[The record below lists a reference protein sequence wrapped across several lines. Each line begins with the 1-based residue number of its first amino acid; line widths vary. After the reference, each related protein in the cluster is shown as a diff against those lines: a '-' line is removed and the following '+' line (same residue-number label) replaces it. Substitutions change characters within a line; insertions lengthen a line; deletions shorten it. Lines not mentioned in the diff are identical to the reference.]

1 MRRELNPQ
9 LFQQPKDSAG
19 LTVQELHRID
29 SDYRELETQ
38 VLTSK
43 THVQGLD
50 RKVVQVQA
58 QFEELSKSVQTRLE
72 RMNQQLSRLDSAQSQ
87 GVQETAA
94 QYAALA
100 GKITERKVSDI
111 KIQEMIDRHNTLVAS
126 FENRL
131 THVTRLL
138 SEQEMKL
145 HNSAAALEE
154 ARQEIARLRASSLQR
169 SV

>member
-9 LFQQPKDSAG
+9 LFQQPKETNG

-50 RKVVQVQA
+50 RKVEQVQG
-58 QFEELSKSVQTRLE
+58 QFEELSKSLQSRLE
-72 RMNQQLSRLDSAQSQ
+72 RINQHLSRLDAAHAS

-94 QYAALA
+94 KYAALA

-111 KIQEMIDRHNTLVAS
+111 KVQEMIDRHNTLVAS

-154 ARQEIARLRASSLQR
+154 ARQEIARLRAASLQR
-169 SV
+169 